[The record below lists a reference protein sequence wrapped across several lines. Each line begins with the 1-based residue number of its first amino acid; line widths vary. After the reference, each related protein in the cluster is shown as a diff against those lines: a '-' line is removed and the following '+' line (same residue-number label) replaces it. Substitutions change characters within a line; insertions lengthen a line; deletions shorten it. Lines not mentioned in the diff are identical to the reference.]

1 MKREIA
7 VVGMIVCLAG
17 GFLAGWFIP
26 PLFAA
31 PRGDILSKIRT
42 RGELR
47 VGTSTDYP
55 PFEFDN
61 LTSGFIEGFDVD
73 VSRLVAD
80 EIGVDLLM
88 VNMDFDALIGACVA
102 GTIDM
107 VAAAMTYDPTS
118 DIGQERAQQL
128 APSIP
133 YVTVAQ
139 VVIVEGSSVLTIN
152 NLTDL
157 IGLDVGCQSGTTMEA
172 ELAAIPGMTYFS
184 FASALVLIQD
194 LISGTGIDAAYI
206 DEPVFTAWNQ
216 TEDLKVI
223 LTTGTDPLSLWC
235 RHEDS
240 ELLYTMN
247 TVLITGYET
256 NGTLYELLDKWF
268 G

>member
-1 MKREIA
+1 MKREMA
-7 VVGMIVCLAG
+7 VVGMIACLAG

-26 PLFAA
+26 PLFA
-31 PRGDILSKIRT
+31 PPSGELISKIKS

-61 LTSGFIEGFDVD
+61 ITSGEIEGFDVD
-73 VSRLVAD
+73 VSRLIAD
-80 EIGVDLLM
+80 EIGVDLEM
-88 VNMDFDALIGACVA
+88 VNMDFDALIGACAA
-102 GTIDM
+102 GIIDM
-107 VAAAMTYDPTS
+107 IAAAMTYDPTS

-139 VVIVEGSSVLTIN
+139 VVIVTGDSALTIN

-157 IGLDVGCQSGTTMEA
+157 LGYDVGCQSGTVMEA
-172 ELAAIPGMTYFS
+172 ELDDILGMTYTS

-194 LISGTGIDAAYI
+194 LVSGIGIDAAYI
-206 DEPVFTAWNQ
+206 DEPVFTTWNQ
-216 TEDLKVI
+216 TYDLKVI

-235 RHEDS
+235 RHEDPD
-240 ELLYTMN
+240 LLYVIN
-247 TVLITGYET
+247 TVILTGYEPS
-256 NGTLYELLDKWF
+256 GTMYDLLDKWF